1 MRPLL
6 PGRFRLALSQQL
18 ITIRG
23 LSPVALGA
31 KAPIFGPPVE
41 DSKPS
46 PDTKGPSEKERLPS
60 ETLLLCPIGHLP
72 ITPSAET
79 FSQSPQ
85 PLTAFNFRLQPP
97 HLLSLVHEPPQ
108 PNRRQ
113 SPQRPTFHR
122 PARFPPGTG
131 SQLPTLQLHQLL

>member
-41 DSKPS
+41 DSKPA

-60 ETLLLCPIGHLP
+60 ETLLLFPIGHLP
-72 ITPSAET
+72 IIYWPIMTYFFPAG
-79 FSQSPQ
+79 F
-85 PLTAFNFRLQPP
+85 
-97 HLLSLVHEPPQ
+97 LL
-108 PNRRQ
+108 
-113 SPQRPTFHR
+113 
-122 PARFPPGTG
+122 PAPDAA
-131 SQLPTLQLHQLL
+131 SV